1 MIMNKRCA
9 LFLVVLFAGCLT
21 GLAQTNQGPTVTRP
35 VSVTASEDV
44 AFTFS
49 GGNLISVADPDVG
62 ASNLVVNLSVTGS
75 GTFQLSGVAGLTF
88 TNGSNGSSSMAFRGV
103 LTNINNALNN
113 LQYTSAANSNGTFV
127 MTINVND
134 LGHNGSGG
142 ARSTNVTVNI
152 AVAPV
157 NDRPVIDLPPANSV
171 AEEGQIVLP
180 IRNLD
185 PDRLDTNG
193 SSYTFRFS
201 MSATNGVFVL
211 GSTNDLT
218 FTAGN
223 PVITTGGVIVITNA
237 TFEGPYAAMS
247 NALTGV
253 VYLPRL
259 NVNGGDTWT
268 FSMNDLGNF
277 GSGGTLVS
285 NLTRAI
291 VITPVNDRPVLNL
304 PPPFPV
310 NENSTNQINLSG
322 LVVDVDVNETP
333 GGQISLGLS
342 VTNGVMTLGLT
353 NGLSITG
360 GALGTS
366 AFTVQGT
373 LANVDAAL
381 VTFVYTPDP
390 FFFGFDTLQVSASD
404 LGNTGAGGVL
414 TTNSSTVITVVEVN
428 EAPVLDGAA
437 VMTLTAINEDNTTS
451 PGDTVAA
458 ILATGGNPITDTDP
472 GAVEG
477 IALVDADNTGGA
489 WQYSTNAGVSFA
501 PVGAVLENAA
511 LLLNTSA
518 RLRFVPDAD
527 YFGTNTV
534 TFRAWDQTSGANGD
548 AGVDTGIN
556 GGNTAF
562 STNTA
567 FATIVV
573 NPVNDAPVVI
583 NTADFVFPDQL
594 EDDFT
599 PAGTAVS
606 NLLTSL
612 GGAQATDVDGDVIAI
627 AVSASDTANG
637 IWEISTNDGAA
648 YFNLGAVSAAAARQL
663 APDVLIR
670 FVPNANYFGPA
681 TIAFRLWDQTAGTN
695 MGIGNT
701 TVNGGATAFSALVAT
716 GRVQVLDVNEAPL
729 LDGAAN
735 MVMTPIQ
742 VNTFASAGD
751 TVSAIIASA
760 GNPITDSDAGDPE
773 GFAVIAVDNQFGLW
787 QFSTDAGANWTL
799 FGPVTLNSATLLD
812 TSALIRFVPLPN
824 FSGGATITI
833 HAWDQSSGAN
843 GLGGVDV
850 ASNGGSTAFSTNSVD
865 VTLTVTSTNNAP
877 VLDNTGNMVLTSILQ
892 DNTNSPGDAVVVIVA
907 SAGGDRITD
916 IDPGALEG
924 LAIMGVDDSNGTWQY
939 SVNAGAT
946 WLPFGTVSDSA
957 ATLLDQ
963 DGLIR
968 FVPAPAF
975 AGQAEIVFRAWD
987 QSSLFVSGATGINVS
1002 INGGTTPFSTG
1013 IETARIEV
1021 IAIGFNAAPNLNNAG
1036 DMTLPS
1042 IFQNN
1047 FTNTGATVGAIITSD
1062 LINAIT
1068 DLDGDPLGIAVIAA
1082 DFSNGILQYS
1092 TTSGASWNALNN
1104 ISSTLAVLLDT
1115 NALIRFVPN
1124 ANFNGPAGTIT
1135 FRAWDRSDNRP
1146 SGSTGID
1153 TSVNG
1158 GSSPFSAQ
1166 TEDASIEVVPMSDF
1180 IVHAVPLSTPVP
1192 GSLVTYR
1199 VSVTNR
1205 GPTDAT
1211 NVLVN
1216 NVLPPEV
1223 TPTGTVSTNL
1233 TTIFAGGSKFFTV
1246 TVAIP
1251 SDLRGNLT
1259 NVASVTS
1266 ENIDFTPAN
1275 ATTTNITALV
1285 PAADLVLVVSN
1296 RPSSV
1301 SANKPFSYAISV
1313 TNRGPSDALSLTVTS
1328 VLPANVTFLGAS
1340 GGVFAANT
1348 VSFGPVT
1355 LAVGRATSWLVRVK
1369 APTNVNT
1376 TVTGL
1381 TVAASVEA
1389 DPVLTNN
1396 AVTATTRINAAIPG
1410 TDTDGDGKG
1419 DAVSFNSASST
1430 WFVRGSI
1437 AGSSQFGF
1445 GFPGV
1450 LPAMGDYDGDGKW
1463 DTSVFH
1469 PASGTWYLFRSSLG
1483 FTTTQFGFAGTLPV
1497 PADYDGDGRT
1507 DLAVYDPANGTW
1519 YIFRSTLG
1527 FTTTQFGYSGA
1538 KPVPADY
1545 DGDGRDDLAVYDA
1558 NAGLWY
1564 IFRSTLGFQQTTFG
1578 FPGTVPVTGDFDG
1591 DSKADIGVYHAAS
1604 GTWFIFRSKLGFQ
1617 QTVFGFAGT
1626 IPAPGDYDGDGR
1638 TDLGVYD
1645 PAQARWYLQK
1655 STQGFETFIQGPVGG
1670 KPVTVPAQ

>member
-1 MIMNKRCA
+1 MNTRCA
-9 LFLVVLFAGCLT
+9 AFFVVLFTGCLT
-21 GLAQTNQGPTVTRP
+21 GLAQNQGPTVTRP
-35 VSVTASEDV
+35 VSVTATEDV
-44 AFTFS
+44 AFTFN

-75 GTFQLSGVAGLTF
+75 GTLQLSGVAGLTF

-113 LQYTSAANSNGTFV
+113 LVYSNAQNSNGTFV
-127 MTINVND
+127 MTIDVND

-142 ARSTNVTVNI
+142 ARATNVTVSI

-157 NDRPVIDLPPANSV
+157 NDRPVIGISSSNSV
-171 AEEGQIVLP
+171 VEEGQIVLP

-193 SSYTFRFS
+193 SAYSFRFT

-211 GSTNDLT
+211 GSTNNLT

-247 NALTGV
+247 NALAAV

-259 NVNGGDTWT
+259 NANGSDTLNFT
-268 FSMNDLGNF
+268 MNDLGNF
-277 GSGGTLVS
+277 GSGGVLSS
-285 NLTRAI
+285 NLTRT
-291 VITPVNDRPVLNL
+291 ITITAVNDRPVLNV

-322 LVVDVDVNETP
+322 LVEDIDVNETP
-333 GGQISLGLS
+333 GGQVSVGIS
-342 VTNGVMTLGLT
+342 VTNGVITLGVT
-353 NGLSITG
+353 NGLTFLG
-360 GALGTS
+360 GGLGT
-366 AFTVQGT
+366 TGLVVQGT
-373 LANVDAAL
+373 LVNIDAAL
-381 VTFVYTPDP
+381 ATFVYTPDP
-390 FFFGFDTLQVSASD
+390 FFFGFDTLRVNAND
-404 LGNTGAGGVL
+404 LGNTGAGGAL
-414 TTNSSTVITVVEVN
+414 TTNDTTVITVVEVN
-428 EAPVLDGAA
+428 EAPQLDGAA

-477 IALVDADNTGGA
+477 IAVVAADNTGGA

-501 PVGAVLENAA
+501 PVGAVLDNAA
-511 LLLNTSA
+511 LLLNPTA
-518 RLRFVPDAD
+518 RLRFVPNAD
-527 YFGTNTV
+527 YFGTNSI

-548 AGVDTGIN
+548 TAVDTGIN

-567 FATIVV
+567 TATLVV
-573 NPVNDAPVVI
+573 NPVNDAPVVV
-583 NTADFVFPDQL
+583 NAADFVFPDQL
-594 EDDFT
+594 EDDLV
-599 PAGTAVS
+599 PPGTAVS

-612 GGAQATDVDGDVIAI
+612 GGTQATDADGDVIAI
-627 AVSASDTANG
+627 AVTASDTANG

-648 YFNLGAVSAAAARQL
+648 YFNLNAVTAAAARQL

-701 TVNGGATAFSALVAT
+701 TVNGGATAFSTLIAT
-716 GRVQVLDVNEAPL
+716 GLVQVLDVNEAPL
-729 LDGAAN
+729 LDGAAT
-735 MVMTPIQ
+735 MVMTPIE
-742 VNTFASAGD
+742 VNTFASPGD
-751 TVSAIIASA
+751 TVASIIASA
-760 GNPITDSDAGDPE
+760 GNPITDSDVGDPE
-773 GFAVIAVDNQFGLW
+773 GFAVIAVDDQFGFW
-787 QFSTDAGANWTL
+787 QFSTDAGANWNL
-799 FGPVTLNSATLLD
+799 LGPVTLNSATLLD
-812 TSALIRFVPLPN
+812 GSALVRFVPLPN
-824 FSGGATITI
+824 FSGSATFTV
-833 HAWDQSSGAN
+833 HAWDQATGAS
-843 GLGGVDV
+843 GLGGVDAAV
-850 ASNGGSTAFSTNSVD
+850 NGGSTAFSTNSVD

-877 VLDNTGNMVLTSILQ
+877 LLDNTGAMVLTSILQ

-916 IDPGALEG
+916 PDPSALEG
-924 LAIMGVDDSNGTWQY
+924 LAITGVDDSNGTWQY
-939 SVNAGAT
+939 SVNAGAS
-946 WLPFGTVSDSA
+946 WLPFGAVSDAA

-968 FVPAPAF
+968 FVPGPAF
-975 AGQAEIVFRAWD
+975 AGSAEITFRAWD
-987 QSSLFVSGATGINVS
+987 QSSLFISGATGVNASV
-1002 INGGTTPFSTG
+1002 NGGTTPFSTG
-1013 IETARIEV
+1013 IETARIDV
-1021 IAIGFNAAPNLNNAG
+1021 IAIGVNAAPNLNNAG
-1036 DMTLPS
+1036 DMALPS

-1047 FTNTGATVGAIITSD
+1047 FTNTGATVGAIIASD
-1062 LINAIT
+1062 LANAVT
-1068 DLDGDPLGIAVIAA
+1068 DLDGDPLGIAIIAA
-1082 DFSNGILQYS
+1082 DFSNGIWQYS
-1092 TTSGASWNALNN
+1092 TSTGATWNALNN
-1104 ISSTLAVLLDT
+1104 ISGTLAVLLDT
-1115 NALIRFVPN
+1115 NALVRFVPN

-1158 GSSPFSAQ
+1158 GTSPFSAQ
-1166 TEDASIEVVPMSDF
+1166 TEDAAIEVVPMSDF
-1180 IVHAVPLSTPVP
+1180 IIHAVPLGTPVP
-1192 GSLVTYR
+1192 GALVTYR
-1199 VSVTNR
+1199 VTVTNQ
-1205 GPTDAT
+1205 GPSDAT
-1211 NVLVN
+1211 NVV
-1216 NVLPPEV
+1216 VTDILPPEV
-1223 TPTGTVSTNL
+1223 TPTGTVITNL
-1233 TTIFAGGSKFFTV
+1233 TTIFAGGSKFFTL
-1246 TVAIP
+1246 TVEIP
-1251 SDLRGNLT
+1251 AALRGSLT

-1266 ENIDFTPAN
+1266 ENTDFTPAN
-1275 ATTTNITALV
+1275 AATTNITALV
-1285 PAADLVLVVSN
+1285 PAADLVLTVSN
-1296 RPSSV
+1296 RPASV
-1301 SANKPFSYAISV
+1301 AANKPFTYAITV
-1313 TNRGPSDALSLTVTS
+1313 TNLGPSDALSMTVTS

-1376 TVTGL
+1376 TVTGV
-1381 TVAASVEA
+1381 TAAASIEA
-1389 DPVLTNN
+1389 DPVPTNN
-1396 AVTATTRINAAIPG
+1396 AVITATKINAAIPG

-1419 DAVSFNSASST
+1419 DAVSFNSGTST

-1450 LPAMGDYDGDGKW
+1450 LPAMGDFDGDGKW
-1463 DTSVFH
+1463 DTAVYH
-1469 PASGTWYLFRSSLG
+1469 PASGTWYLFRSALG

-1507 DLAVYDPANGTW
+1507 DLAVFEPATGTW
-1519 YIFRSTLG
+1519 YLFRSSLG
-1527 FTTTQFGYSGA
+1527 FTTTQFGYNGST
-1538 KPVPADY
+1538 PVPADY

-1558 NAGLWY
+1558 NAGLWF
-1564 IFRSTLGFQQTTFG
+1564 IFRSSLGFQQTSFG
-1578 FPGTVPVTGDFDG
+1578 FPGTVAVPGDYDG
-1591 DSKADIGVYHAAS
+1591 DSKVDIGVYHATS
-1604 GTWFIFRSKLGFQ
+1604 GTWYLFRSKLGFQ

-1655 STQGFETFIQGPVGG
+1655 STQGFETFVQGTPGG
-1670 KPVTVPAQ
+1670 KPVTVPAR